1 MNRFKTFGLMAILTF
16 LFLFVGGAIAGQGG
30 MIIAAFVTNF
40 VGYYF
45 SDKLVLKAYRAEELP
60 PDHRVVQL
68 VKQLVA
74 KAALPMP
81 KVFIINIG

>member
-1 MNRFKTFGLMAILTF
+1 MAILTF
-16 LFLFVGGAIAGQGG
+16 LFLFVVGVIAGQGG
-30 MIIAAFVTNF
+30 MIIALLIAVVTNF

-60 PDHRVVQL
+60 PDHQVVQL
-68 VKQLVA
+68 IKQLVA